1 LYRRL
6 LHSSRDTKNKNK
18 GGVDIDDVNAKH
30 EKINSKLTKT
40 IVEKIKS
47 ENTKSKYKNVGEES
61 QQQIVMISIHYRII

>member
-1 LYRRL
+1 M
-6 LHSSRDTKNKNK
+6 
-18 GGVDIDDVNAKH
+18 DIDDVNAKH